1 MFYWLGL
8 HEIKNGLFSVNI
20 ERQLANVSP
29 FAMFITV
36 ATGIAT
42 VGTIAQTG
50 IFDEIVSLID
60 DLISEWKLNLFSI
73 LWDILN

>member
-1 MFYWLGL
+1 MFYLSGL
-8 HEIKNGLFSVNI
+8 HKIKRDLFPFNI

-29 FAMFITV
+29 FAVSIIA

-50 IFDEIVSLID
+50 IFDEIIALID
-60 DLISEWKLNLFSI
+60 DLISE
-73 LWDILN
+73 

>member
-1 MFYWLGL
+1 M
-8 HEIKNGLFSVNI
+8 NI

-29 FAMFITV
+29 FAVFITA

-50 IFDEIVSLID
+50 VFDEILSLID
-60 DLISEWKLNLFSI
+60 DLISE
-73 LWDILN
+73 

>member
-1 MFYWLGL
+1 MFPAD
-8 HEIKNGLFSVNI
+8 I

-29 FAMFITV
+29 FAVFITA

-50 IFDEIVSLID
+50 IFDEIIGLID
-60 DLISEWKLNLFSI
+60 DIISE
-73 LWDILN
+73 